1 MCPTDWQ
8 TDADSVFLRSRITL
22 AVLARLLYP
31 QEAGF
36 SISGKHVAVVL
47 DRLASEGAK
56 PKVILVDNGPEFV
69 SKALDDV

>member
-31 QEAGF
+31 RETGF
-36 SISGKHVAVVL
+36 SISGKHVAAVL

-56 PKVILVDNGPEFV
+56 PKVIHADNGPEFV
-69 SKALDDV
+69 SRALDDV